1 MKNLNLKNPIKAVFF
16 DMGGT
21 LEEVYYDEEM
31 RFRGSEVILRVLQQN
46 NLDPGLS
53 TKDFHQLVVS
63 NLHYYEKIKTKSTIE
78 IKAADFW
85 NKYVFKDI
93 NLSELRVTRIAELL
107 TFFLE
112 TLFFQRTMRKE
123 VPHVLEEIKQKG
135 LKIGCISNIM
145 GIMLVSYCL
154 QKYRIINY
162 FDTIVLSCIYGLRKP
177 NPKIFHYAA
186 KTAVVEPAQCIY
198 VGDTVS
204 RDIIGSKKANYGLS
218 ILIPS
223 FLTQQND
230 TDIDK
235 ELIKPDITIQNL
247 EELLEIL

>member
-1 MKNLNLKNPIKAVFF
+1 MKNFNLKNPIKAVFF

-21 LEEVYYDEEM
+21 LEEVYYDKEM
-31 RFRGSEVILRVLQQN
+31 RFSGSEVILHVLQQN

-53 TKDFHQLVVS
+53 TKDFHQLVIS
-63 NLHYYEKIKTKSTIE
+63 NLHNYETIKMKSTME

-93 NLSELRVTRIAELL
+93 NLPELRVTRIAELL

-112 TLFFQRTMRKE
+112 SLFFQRIMRKE
-123 VPHVLEEIKQKG
+123 VPQVLEEIKQKG

-145 GIMLVSYCL
+145 GIMLVPYYL
-154 QKYRIINY
+154 QKYGIINY
-162 FDTIVLSCIYGLRKP
+162 FDTIVLSCIYGFRKP
-177 NPKIFHYAA
+177 NPKIFHHAA
-186 KTAVVEPAQCIY
+186 KKVRVEPAQCIY

-223 FLTQQND
+223 FLTKQND
-230 TDIDK
+230 TYIDN